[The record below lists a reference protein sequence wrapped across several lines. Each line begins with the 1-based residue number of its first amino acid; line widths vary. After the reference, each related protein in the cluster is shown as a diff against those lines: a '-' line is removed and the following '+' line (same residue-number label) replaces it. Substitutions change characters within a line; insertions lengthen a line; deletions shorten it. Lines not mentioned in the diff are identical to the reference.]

1 MSDAYQVVWPLGRR
15 AIEDVAE
22 RERPH
27 NLNGKTIAFLWDYL
41 FRGPEMFD
49 VIESEINS
57 RYTGVTFVSYDEF
70 GNFHA
75 SMAEEKRILEQL
87 PEMLHTRKVDLVIA
101 AVGA

>member
-1 MSDAYQVVWPLGRR
+1 MADSFEVVWPLGRR
-15 AIEDVAE
+15 AVDDVE
-22 RERPH
+22 EHEKPTD
-27 NLNGKTIAFLWDYL
+27 LNGKTVAFLWDYL

-49 VIESEINS
+49 AIRAEIDAK
-57 RYTGVTFVSYDEF
+57 YDDVTYVSHEEF

-75 SMAEEKRILEQL
+75 SMAEEKRILEAL

>member
-1 MSDAYQVVWPLGRR
+1 MADSYDVVWPLGRR
-15 AIEDVAE
+15 GIENVEAHD
-22 RERPH
+22 RP
-27 NLNGKTIAFLWDYL
+27 NSLDGKTVAFLWDYL

-49 VIESEINS
+49 AIEAEITS
-57 RYTGVTFVSYDEF
+57 RYSDVTFVSHEEF

-75 SMAEEKRILEQL
+75 SMAAEKRILEQL